1 VVVWRKQQATLNY
14 EVESSNQSVF
24 EAGGELSGL
33 GFNELDSAKFWKI
46 TKDLLGTF

>member
-14 EVESSNQSVF
+14 EVESSNH